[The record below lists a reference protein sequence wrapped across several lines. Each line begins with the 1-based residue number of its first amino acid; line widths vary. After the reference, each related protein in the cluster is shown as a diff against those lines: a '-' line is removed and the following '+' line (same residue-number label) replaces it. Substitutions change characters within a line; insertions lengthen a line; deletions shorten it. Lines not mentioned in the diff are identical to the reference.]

1 MSLCSYSPAV
11 LLFFRF
17 LFVMITARFRRR
29 VSIDGE
35 ITTRFTALPHDC
47 DLNFHLNAGRYISF
61 MDVAR
66 ADLIARL
73 RLLRPLL
80 WRGWRPVMGGC
91 VVRFRRSVLPFQRFA
106 IRSRVVTWDE
116 KWFYTEHIVEVDGTF
131 CAVGHMRTVIR
142 GKTGSIPPPDVLAL
156 LNIKDPTAPPMPEFV
171 ADWREIEDAR

>member
-1 MSLCSYSPAV
+1 
-11 LLFFRF
+11 
-17 LFVMITARFRRR
+17 
-29 VSIDGE
+29 
-35 ITTRFTALPHDC
+35 
-47 DLNFHLNAGRYISF
+47 

-80 WRGWRPVMGGC
+80 KRGWRPVMGGC
-91 VVRFRRSVLPFQRFA
+91 VVRFRRSVMPFQRFE

-116 KWFYTEHIVEVDGTF
+116 KWFYTEHIVEVGGTF

-142 GKTGSIPPPDVLAL
+142 GKDASIPPPDVLAL

-171 ADWREIEDAR
+171 ANWRTIEDAR